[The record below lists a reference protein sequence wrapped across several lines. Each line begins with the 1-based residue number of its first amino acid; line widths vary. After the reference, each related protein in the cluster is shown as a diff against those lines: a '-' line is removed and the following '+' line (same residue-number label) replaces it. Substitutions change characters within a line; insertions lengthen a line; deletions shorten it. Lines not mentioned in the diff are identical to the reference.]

1 MAAQT
6 PLVSRSRWIIASL
19 SASVLLSSLGTSIA
33 NVALP
38 RFTEVFG
45 ASFQQVQWIVLA
57 YLMAITTLIVT
68 VGRFGDIFGRR
79 RLLLA
84 GIMVFTVSSG
94 LCGLA
99 PSLPMLIAAR
109 ALQGT
114 GAAVMLALTMTF
126 VADTVPK
133 DRVGSAMGVL
143 GTMSAIGTALGP
155 SLGGVLIA
163 GFDWRAIF
171 FVNLPLGA
179 LSLFF
184 AHRYLPADLPK
195 SASDRVRIDF
205 VGMLLLGLSLGLYAL
220 AMTQGH
226 GSFGA
231 ANWALLSGSA
241 LGVAIFIAAELKT
254 TAPLIRMSLFANP
267 VLSAGFAM
275 SALVSAVVM
284 STLIVGPFYL
294 SRGLGLDAAV
304 VGAILSIGP
313 IIAALTG
320 IPAGRSVDRFGAGWM
335 TIAGLVAV
343 AGGAVALSQIP
354 MSFGVLGYIGPIA
367 VVTAGYALFQAANNT
382 SVMADLPTDQRGVV
396 SGMLNLSRNLG
407 LVTGAAVL
415 GSVFARAS
423 ATADMTTAAPQ
434 AIANGMHATV
444 AAAAGLASFALVLAV
459 KGATLH
465 STSQANL

>member
-1 MAAQT
+1 
-6 PLVSRSRWIIASL
+6 
-19 SASVLLSSLGTSIA
+19 
-33 NVALP
+33 
-38 RFTEVFG
+38 
-45 ASFQQVQWIVLA
+45 
-57 YLMAITTLIVT
+57 
-68 VGRFGDIFGRR
+68 
-79 RLLLA
+79 
-84 GIMVFTVSSG
+84 
-94 LCGLA
+94 
-99 PSLPMLIAAR
+99 
-109 ALQGT
+109 
-114 GAAVMLALTMTF
+114 
-126 VADTVPK
+126 
-133 DRVGSAMGVL
+133 
-143 GTMSAIGTALGP
+143 
-155 SLGGVLIA
+155 
-163 GFDWRAIF
+163 
-171 FVNLPLGA
+171 
-179 LSLFF
+179 
-184 AHRYLPADLPK
+184 
-195 SASDRVRIDF
+195 
-205 VGMLLLGLSLGLYAL
+205 
-220 AMTQGH
+220 MTQGH
-226 GSFGA
+226 GSFGP
-231 ANWALLSGSA
+231 ANWALLAGSA
-241 LGVAIFIAAELKT
+241 LGVAVFIVVELKT
-254 TAPLIRMSLFANP
+254 TAPLIRMPLFANP

-275 SALVSAVVM
+275 SGLVSAVVM

-434 AIANGMHATV
+434 AIANGMHATF